1 MSSAITLYEYLAY
14 NVPSECQD
22 ILNRYDIPSAQNE
35 QELTENLKAYV
46 RVYRDE
52 ALEELAEIHP
62 DKDLISQLAKASM
75 PYKGKSESE
84 YLNASGAMSRIES
97 IEGQLRSGGE
107 KQDTFTKSDMMLG
120 LGVAVLTL
128 SLLKQ

>member
-14 NVPSECQD
+14 NVPNKCQD
-22 ILNRYDIPSAQNE
+22 ILDRYGVPTAQNE
-35 QELTENLKAYV
+35 EELTENLKAYV

-52 ALEELAEIHP
+52 ALEELADIHP

-75 PYKGKSESE
+75 PYNGKSESE

-97 IEGQLRSGGE
+97 IEGQLRNGVQ
-107 KQDTFTKSDMMLG
+107 KQDTLTKSDMMLG

>member
-1 MSSAITLYEYLAY
+1 
-14 NVPSECQD
+14 
-22 ILNRYDIPSAQNE
+22 
-35 QELTENLKAYV
+35 
-46 RVYRDE
+46 
-52 ALEELAEIHP
+52 
-62 DKDLISQLAKASM
+62 
-75 PYKGKSESE
+75 
-84 YLNASGAMSRIES
+84 MSRIES

>member
-1 MSSAITLYEYLAY
+1 
-14 NVPSECQD
+14 
-22 ILNRYDIPSAQNE
+22 
-35 QELTENLKAYV
+35 
-46 RVYRDE
+46 
-52 ALEELAEIHP
+52 
-62 DKDLISQLAKASM
+62 M